1 MTFTSFVSCSK
12 QILFHS
18 DLESQPLSVIT
29 PHQGETNYAIF
40 NHNAHVVASGGKD
53 GAIDLYH
60 LEKKVVVLSL
70 IDKNTGVSS

>member
-18 DLESQPLSVIT
+18 DLEGQPLGGIS

-40 NHNAHVVASGGKD
+40 NHNSHVVASGGK
-53 GAIDLYH
+53 GGVIDLYH
-60 LEKKVVVLSL
+60 LEKKLVVLSL
-70 IDKNTGVSS
+70 ADKTGGVS